1 MGDNAIIFQVLGG
14 LALLFFFFLTY
25 MNTKTWHWL
34 HVTMMF
40 FVLCSAVAFMVFAAM
55 ELRTRTTWME
65 RVAKLE
71 KDLETKEAS
80 ARLLLDG
87 PDNEVTP
94 QTPSVKSLTAELS
107 RVLVDRGRVWRDA
120 VPTVNPDRTITLA
133 MVGPAADPAGVPPL
147 DPTAPAPAAPQGT
160 PQKHNIEAKTVLH
173 AFKEYPNAEGVKTPR
188 FYLGQF
194 NVISATETAI
204 TVAPAL
210 PLTNEQLAQASR
222 GDSTWVLYE
231 TAPVDA
237 HSPFVGLDRAALTAI
252 FPQAELGLDAARYDA
267 FINEYLRDGQPA
279 EPNDPPENVWLEV
292 KFLKSHEVPVDAV
305 TELNTVDAPPFDNE
319 GQAQLS
325 RLRRGEPV
333 KFKPGD
339 VGVFDRA
346 TADQLVADGIAG
358 EPKPIYRRRLND
370 YEFAF
375 NAIHRRMVAL
385 DQRVKDLNRDIATIK
400 DAEARSQSQI
410 TAQTEAVTKL
420 NADIAKV
427 TYERDELAKYTTA
440 LEARVNEV
448 KNALSKLYAQNR
460 ALSRELA
467 AITARLTE
475 EADRRT
481 REATAMAQ

>member
-1 MGDNAIIFQVLGG
+1 
-14 LALLFFFFLTY
+14 
-25 MNTKTWHWL
+25 
-34 HVTMMF
+34 
-40 FVLCSAVAFMVFAAM
+40 
-55 ELRTRTTWME
+55 
-65 RVAKLE
+65 
-71 KDLETKEAS
+71 
-80 ARLLLDG
+80 
-87 PDNEVTP
+87 
-94 QTPSVKSLTAELS
+94 
-107 RVLVDRGRVWRDA
+107 
-120 VPTVNPDRTITLA
+120 
-133 MVGPAADPAGVPPL
+133 
-147 DPTAPAPAAPQGT
+147 
-160 PQKHNIEAKTVLH
+160 
-173 AFKEYPNAEGVKTPR
+173 
-188 FYLGQF
+188 
-194 NVISATETAI
+194 
-204 TVAPAL
+204 
-210 PLTNEQLAQASR
+210 
-222 GDSTWVLYE
+222 
-231 TAPVDA
+231 
-237 HSPFVGLDRAALTAI
+237 
-252 FPQAELGLDAARYDA
+252 LDAARYDA